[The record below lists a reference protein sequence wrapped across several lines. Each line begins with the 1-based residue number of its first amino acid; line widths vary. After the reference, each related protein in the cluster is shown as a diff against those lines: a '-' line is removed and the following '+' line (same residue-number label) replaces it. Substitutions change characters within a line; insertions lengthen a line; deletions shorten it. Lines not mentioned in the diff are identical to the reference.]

1 MMSSIGTENQTIVL
15 ERFGEYRGTGAQP
28 DRAVLTVTGDADTL
42 LWDTLG
48 SHSTEVL
55 FSFVMIDTTNSKN
68 I

>member
-1 MMSSIGTENQTIVL
+1 MSSIGSENQTIVL

-48 SHSTEVL
+48 SHATEVPL
-55 FSFVMIDTTNSKN
+55 SLAMIDITNSNN